1 MFFLGIP
8 LIFALIVFKK
18 DERVDN
24 LMLNVSNFLKG
35 EEVMEQV
42 RYFMQLVSKK
52 DSDRNSDIILKGY
65 VFQHEDSCP
74 NEQC

>member
-65 VFQHEDSCP
+65 VF
-74 NEQC
+74 